1 MTMHTQTQTQ
11 AMPAGVDS
19 AAPGSVLM
27 NVGGALALILMIIAA
42 FAWIARRTGFAQRLP
57 KGDQVLSVVASHSL
71 GQRERVVVIDMDGK
85 RVLLGVTSTQINC
98 LATFDKPAG
107 EDVTPVAPA
116 PGDFQSTLLNLLK
129 KRKTEPTE

>member
-57 KGDQVLSVVASHSL
+57 KNNQVLSVVASHSL

-85 RVLLGVTSTQINC
+85 RVLLGVTPTQINC
-98 LATFDKPAG
+98 LATFNKPAD
-107 EDVTPVAPA
+107 EDLKHVEPVA
-116 PGDFQSTLLNLLK
+116 GDFQSTLLNLLK
-129 KRKTEPTE
+129 KRKKEPSE